1 MSTQSPSA
9 LVDTDRNLAL
19 LAYGLLAIAV
29 FFAGLPAL
37 VAAMIAYSQ
46 RRDAPPAIAAHYAFQ
61 IRIFWVAFAFSLIA
75 STCGIAFLITG
86 IGDLMTFLADG
97 GWDRMTAG
105 HMTMAE
111 FRVDAVPLSLL
122 GAAVGLTAVVGAW
135 LIGCSIF
142 GFLRLVNQRDG
153 VQMAA

>member
-1 MSTQSPSA
+1 MSTQPPSA
-9 LVDTDRNLAL
+9 PADTDRNLAL
-19 LAYGLLAIAV
+19 VAYGLLAIAV

-46 RRDAPPAIAAHYAFQ
+46 RRDAPPAIASHYAFQ
-61 IRIFWVAFAFSLIA
+61 IRIFWVAFAFSLVA

-86 IGDLMTFLADG
+86 IGDLFTFLGSG
-97 GWDRMTAG
+97 GWDRLTAG
-105 HMTMAE
+105 RMTMAE
-111 FRVDAVPLSLL
+111 FKVDALPLGLL
-122 GAAVGLTAVVGAW
+122 AAALGLTAVVGAW

>member
-1 MSTQSPSA
+1 MSTQSFGRA
-9 LVDTDRNLAL
+9 GDTDRNLAL
-19 LAYGLLAIAV
+19 VAYALLAIAI

-46 RRDAPPAIAAHYAFQ
+46 RRDAPPEIAQHYAFQ

-75 STCGIAFLITG
+75 STCGIAFLFIG
-86 IGDLMTFLADG
+86 IGDVITFLSSG
-97 GWDRMTAG
+97 GWDRLTEG

-111 FRVDAVPLSLL
+111 FKIDALPLGLL
-122 GAAVGLTAVVGAW
+122 GTAAGLTAVAGVW

-153 VQMAA
+153 VQLAA

>member
-1 MSTQSPSA
+1 M
-9 LVDTDRNLAL
+9 DTDRNLAL
-19 LAYGLLAIAV
+19 VAYGLLAIAV

-46 RRDAPPAIAAHYAFQ
+46 RRDAPPAIATHYAFQ

-86 IGDLMTFLADG
+86 IGDLMNFLADG
-97 GWDRMTAG
+97 GWDRLAAG
-105 HMTMAE
+105 RMTMAE
-111 FRVDAVPLSLL
+111 FKVDAVPLGLL
-122 GAAVGLTAVVGAW
+122 GAAVGLTAMVGAW